1 MKQPDL
7 EPISLCRICGNQE
20 LVPILDLGNQSLTG
34 IFPKER
40 ESDVQTGPLIL
51 VKCFGEGPGI
61 CGLVQLQHS
70 YDPDDLYS
78 TNYGYRSGLNNS
90 MVDHLENLVREI
102 ETQLDLETDDIV
114 LDIGSNDSTLLRS
127 FSRPDIRPVG
137 IDPTGEKFREFYP
150 KNITLIPQFFSKA
163 VFQEHFGTEKAKII
177 TSIAMFYDLETPIS
191 FVEQIRDVLDEN
203 GVWVFEQSYL
213 PSMLAMNAYDTVC
226 HEHLEY
232 YGLKQIKW
240 ILDQTGL
247 KIVDVNFNQINGG
260 SFRVTAALKSSSY
273 VEATTLVQRIL
284 SEEESKQL
292 DTLLPYSQFEKRVS
306 RHKDELR
313 SLLEKLKMEGAQ
325 IAGYGASTKGNVLL
339 QYCNISSDE
348 LPWVADINPDKFGKY
363 TPGTG
368 IPIVSETYAKSM
380 GTDHFLVL
388 PWHFK
393 ENILARERE
402 FLREGKHL
410 IFPLPTVH
418 VV

>member
-1 MKQPDL
+1 MQPDL
-7 EPISLCRICGNQE
+7 DPISSCRICGNQD
-20 LVPILDLGNQSLTG
+20 LVQILDLGNQSLTG
-34 IFPKER
+34 VFPKER

-51 VKCFGEGPGI
+51 VKCFGEDPGV

-90 MVDHLENLVREI
+90 MVDHLGNLVREI
-102 ETQLDLETDDIV
+102 ETQVDLETDDIV
-114 LDIGSNDSTLLRS
+114 LDIGSNDSTLLRFFARS
-127 FSRPDIRPVG
+127 DIRPVG

-150 KNITLIPQFFSKA
+150 KNVILIPQLFSKD
-163 VFQEHFGTEKAKII
+163 VFQEYFRAEKAKVI
-177 TSIAMFYDLETPIS
+177 TSIAMFYDLETPFT
-191 FVEQIRDVLDEN
+191 FVDQIRDVLDEN
-203 GVWVFEQSYL
+203 GIWVFEQSYM
-213 PSMLAMNAYDTVC
+213 PTMLAMNAYDTVC

-240 ILDQTGL
+240 ILDRSGL
-247 KIVDVNFNQINGG
+247 KIVDVKFNQINGG

-273 VEATTLVQRIL
+273 VEAATLVQRIIND
-284 SEEESKQL
+284 EENKQL
-292 DTLLPYSQFEKRVS
+292 DTLLPYNQFKKRVS
-306 RHKDELR
+306 QHKDELR
-313 SLLEKLKMEGAQ
+313 SLLEKLNMEGAQ

-339 QYCNISSDE
+339 QYCDISSKE
-348 LPWVADINPDKFGKY
+348 LPWVAEINPDKFGKY

-368 IPIVSETYAKSM
+368 IPIVSEEYAKSM
-380 GTDHFLVL
+380 GIDHFLVL

-402 FLREGKHL
+402 FLLEGKHL
-410 IFPLPTVH
+410 IFPLPTIH